1 MTQSLRISQPDFERL
16 KRHLFPG
23 DHDEHG
29 AVILAGI
36 CESSRGSRFIARDIV
51 LARDGIDYVHGN
63 RGYRALTT
71 DFIARVSDQCARQ
84 KLCYFAVHCH
94 GGVDAVGFSSD
105 DLASHARGYP
115 SLLDIT
121 SGGPVGA
128 IVFADNA
135 AAGSIWRR
143 SGVTTLDKVT
153 IVGQNTQ
160 HLYPSPPSSA
170 FGVSSIY
177 HRQSMLF
184 GERGQAA
191 LAGAKV
197 GIIGLGG
204 IGSLVSQWMAHL
216 GVGHIVAL
224 DFDHLEST
232 NRPRVVGATAWDAG
246 EPFVASRIGWVR
258 SIGRMLA
265 KRKVHVAARVARQAN
280 RAVRFEPIVGDV
292 VDAES
297 AMRLRDVD
305 YLFLCADGMR
315 PRLVFNAL
323 VHQYLIPGLQVGSKV
338 PVDMKT
344 GSVGDVF
351 VAARRVMPFSGG
363 GCLSCNNLI
372 PPDRLQDESLTPD
385 ERRRNRYVDDVA
397 VTAPS
402 VITLNALA
410 AAQAA
415 NDFLF
420 GFQDL
425 VFNHAATGYLMYYP
439 RERTWIPVDMTA
451 NGECLHCGK
460 SERSAYGRGDRW
472 MLPCRI
478 KAASAGSS

>member
-1 MTQSLRISQPDFERL
+1 MTQSLRISQPDFARL

-29 AVILAGI
+29 AVILAGM
-36 CESSRGSRFIARDIV
+36 CESSCGSRFIARDIV
-51 LARDGIDYVHGN
+51 LARDGIDYVPGK

-71 DFIARVSDQCARQ
+71 EFIARVSDQCARQ

-94 GGVDAVGFSSD
+94 GGADAVGFSPD

-115 SLLDIT
+115 ALLDIT

-135 AAGSIWRR
+135 AAGNIWRR
-143 SGVTTLDKVT
+143 NGVTTLDEVT
-153 IVGQNTQ
+153 VVGPNIR

-170 FGVSSIY
+170 FDVSSIY

-204 IGSLVSQWMAHL
+204 VGSLVSQWIAHL
-216 GVGHIVAL
+216 GVGHIVAV
-224 DFDHLEST
+224 DYDHLEPT

-246 EPFVASRIGWVR
+246 EPFTTSRFRLFR
-258 SIGRMLA
+258 SFGQMLA
-265 KRKVHVAARVARQAN
+265 KRKVQVAARVARQAN
-280 RAVRFEPIVGDV
+280 LAVRFEPIVGDV
-292 VDAES
+292 IDAET

-323 VHQYLIPGLQVGSKV
+323 VHQYLIPGVQVGSKV
-338 PVDMKT
+338 PVDART
-344 GSVGDVF
+344 GNVGDVF
-351 VAARRVMPFSGG
+351 VAARRVLPYFGG
-363 GCLSCNNLI
+363 GCLSCNKLI
-372 PPDRLQDESLTPD
+372 PPDRLQEESLTPE
-385 ERRRNRYVDDVA
+385 ERRRQRYVEDVA
-397 VTAPS
+397 VTVPS
-402 VITLNALA
+402 VITLNSLS

-420 GFQDL
+420 GFQGLLHD
-425 VFNHAATGYLMYYP
+425 HAATGYLQYYP
-439 RERTWIPVDMTA
+439 RERNWIPVDVTA
-451 NGECLHCGK
+451 NGDCLHCGP
-460 SERSAYGRGDRW
+460 SDRSVYGRGDRGH
-472 MLPCRI
+472 LPCRTN
-478 KAASAGSS
+478 